1 MYKDKDRQKEANAE
15 RQRRYR
21 ENHKALHP
29 AIRAGIER
37 LTVNADGSIDE
48 EARTNRMAC
57 AIAYQ
62 RLYPAKTYTGI
73 GIAPDD
79 MPDNPIPAK
88 VSLPGDAD
96 YLPMC
101 DYTRAWVKE
110 GGGLKKGR

>member
-1 MYKDKDRQKEANAE
+1 MAYTDKDKQRDAGKE

-21 ENHKALHP
+21 ENRKALHP

-37 LTVNADGSIDE
+37 LTVNPDGSIDE
-48 EARTNRMAC
+48 VARTNRMAC

-62 RLYPAKTYTGI
+62 RLYPAKTYTGV

-79 MPDNPIPAK
+79 MPDKPIPIR

-96 YLPMC
+96 YKPLC
-101 DYTRAWVKE
+101 DYTRAWQAERQVI
-110 GGGLKKGR
+110 